1 MTAVA
6 AAVAALFRDRNLAV
20 DALYRAGGAGPGV
33 AVRVIR
39 AAPDRVTA
47 FGESRFVTDTTALDV
62 RIADAPDLAAG
73 DTFEIE
79 GRLHQVRGEP
89 VRDAERLVWAAEVR
103 ET

>member
-20 DALYRAGGAGPGV
+20 DALYRVGGAGPGI

-39 AAPDRVTA
+39 AAPDRTAA
-47 FGESRFVTDTTALDV
+47 FGESRFVTDTMVLEV
-62 RIADAPDLAAG
+62 RVADAPGIAAG

-79 GRLHQVRGEP
+79 GRLHEVRGAP
-89 VRDAERLVWAAEVR
+89 IRDAERLVWAAEVR
-103 ET
+103 AT

>member
-1 MTAVA
+1 MTAA
-6 AAVAALFRDRNLAV
+6 AAALAALFRDSNLAL
-20 DALYRAGGAGPGV
+20 DALYRVGGAGPGV

-39 AAPDRVTA
+39 AAPDRIAA
-47 FGESRFVTDTTALDV
+47 FGEGRFVTGTMTLDV
-62 RIADAPDLAAG
+62 RIADAPGLAAG

-79 GRLHQVRGEP
+79 GRLHEVRGEP